1 MPPTPPRAANDVL
14 YGSLCMA
21 ADSFGVMGMLWGH
34 FGMCARVLRA
44 ALSWLTHAAPCSSP
58 VFAGSRSSPV
68 SGAPGGVSHG
78 IVVSVVGNVPSCV
91 LGMPHERICRL
102 SRPDLV
108 CVW

>member
-44 ALSWLTHAAPCSSP
+44 ALSWLTHAAPRSSP
-58 VFAGSRSSPV
+58 VFAGSHSSSM

-102 SRPDLV
+102 AWPDLV